1 MDVEQALL
9 LLTTLA
15 DRLNLIAGVN
25 TSTPVT
31 DLPCSAMLLTQEPSP
46 ERTTVLDAVVG
57 VTRVATL
64 DSSAVSQLSTLNAQL
79 TAVPH
84 QLDAAAITYV
94 LGRMHAHA
102 LRLVTLRAGVQRCAG
117 GCVAGDLSTCWC
129 CHGRT
134 CCSSQHCYYV
144 QHRDCPAAAASQRYR
159 WRCAIDVYI
168 GCRRWHGTLPV

>member
-1 MDVEQALL
+1 MADIDQALQ
-9 LLTTLA
+9 LLTALA
-15 DRLNLIAGVN
+15 GRLNLIAGVN
-25 TSTPVT
+25 TSVPVT
-31 DLPCSAMLLTQEPSP
+31 DLPCSTLSVTQEPSP
-46 ERTTVLDAVVG
+46 ERTAVLDAVVG
-57 VTRVATL
+57 VAHVATL

-94 LGRMHAHA
+94 LSRMHAHA

-117 GCVAGDLSTCWC
+117 SCIAGDRSTSWC

-144 QHRDCPAAAASQRYR
+144 QHRDCPAATASQRYR
-159 WRCAIDVYI
+159 WCCAIDAYI
-168 GCRRWHGTLPV
+168 